1 LKWADNLISIDE
13 ALGLI
18 LKSIIPT
25 NCTEV
30 LPVIESSGR
39 VLAEDVIA
47 THDVPPF
54 NRSAMDGYAL
64 NSSDTVR
71 ASAQNTASLTI
82 SGEIYAGDSSY
93 VQVKP
98 GHCSYIATGAAMPA
112 GADAVI
118 RIEKVT
124 KSGNKIHFNSPVK
137 PGENIAPAG
146 EDIRSGEVVLQSGC
160 QLKPARVGVLSS
172 QGISKV
178 KVYCK
183 PMISVITTG
192 EELAQS
198 PEPLKPGQIYDVNNA
213 TLCSLIMVN
222 GGLPVK
228 LASLGDRVESLVK
241 GFKTALSSDMVVV
254 SGGSSVGQ
262 KDYMHEMLSSMG
274 QVLFHGLN
282 VKPGKPTLFAIVQ
295 GKPVLALPG
304 YPTSCLLNAY
314 LLLKPA
320 VHKLARLP
328 DEKQNTVEA
337 VLDGRISASARRQ
350 FVPVQ
355 LDGLTAR
362 PIGKES
368 GAITAIAHASG
379 YITVEENS
387 GLNQGASTAVT
398 LF

>member
-1 LKWADNLISIDE
+1 MKWADNLISIDE
-13 ALGLI
+13 ALSLI
-18 LKSIIPT
+18 LKSVTPT
-25 NCTEV
+25 SCTEI
-30 LPVIESSGR
+30 LPVIEASGR
-39 VLAEDVIA
+39 ILAEDIIA
-47 THDVPPF
+47 THNVPPF
-54 NRSAMDGYAL
+54 NRAAMDGYAL
-64 NSSDTVR
+64 NSSDTVL
-71 ASAQNTASLTI
+71 ASAQNTVSLTI
-82 SGEIYAGDSSY
+82 SSEIYAGASSC

-98 GHCSYIATGAAMPA
+98 GECSYIATGAAMPA

-118 RIEKVT
+118 RIEEVT
-124 KSGNKIHFNSPVK
+124 KNDDRIYFNTPIK

-146 EDIRSGEVVLQSGC
+146 EDIRSGEVVLQPGC

-192 EELAQS
+192 EELVQS
-198 PEPLKPGQIYDVNNA
+198 PEPLKPGQIYDVNNI
-213 TLCSLIMVN
+213 TLCSLILVN

-228 LASLGDRVESLVK
+228 LTPLGDCMESLAK
-241 GFKTALSSDMVVV
+241 GFETALSSDMVVV

-262 KDYMHEMLSSMG
+262 KDYMHELLSSMG
-274 QVLFHGLN
+274 QILFHGLN
-282 VKPGKPTLFAIVQ
+282 VKPGKPTLFAMVH

-320 VHKLARLP
+320 VHKLARRP
-328 DEKQNTVEA
+328 SENQKIVEA
-337 VLDGRISASARRQ
+337 VFDGRIIPSQRRQ

-362 PIGKES
+362 QIGKES
-368 GAITAIAHASG
+368 GTITAIAHASG

-387 GLNQGASTAVT
+387 GLDKGTSVAVT